1 MMTIKWPGEWR
12 ATVAWVGGGVCLLI
26 LCLAATFPYEALHKR
41 IVAELNRATGMDI
54 RVGNWT
60 IGLPLGIEWRN
71 VTLAKSDW
79 APIQLAS
86 LQADV
91 GIMQVL
97 SGGLGL
103 DVVIH
108 LGDTSP
114 GGGLA
119 KGTVTASSYSLA
131 KPVSVVGR
139 FQQVDLSKI
148 VRPYVGHGI
157 LNGTFSHRI
166 ESAQAVGGTIKG
178 EGTWKAEATDLTID
192 HIPVGNGHTLSLTF
206 SQASA
211 ELVCKDSLCE
221 ITELNGEGPDGSFT
235 GNGGITVQQPIQD
248 SRLALTVTV
257 IPGEGYASKANTLGL
272 LPLPPGTPITV
283 KIAGT
288 LAQARI
294 SPAQATRQKRIRWA
308 YSPFPREPRSQ

>member
-1 MMTIKWPGEWR
+1 MTLKWPEQWKE
-12 ATVAWVGGGVCLLI
+12 TLAWVGGGVCLLV

-41 IVAELNRATGMDI
+41 ILAELNRATGMDI

-60 IGLPLGIEWRN
+60 VGLPLGIEWRN
-71 VTLAKSDW
+71 VTLAKPDW

-86 LQADV
+86 LRADV

-97 SGGLGL
+97 NGWLRL
-103 DVVIH
+103 DIVIH
-108 LGDTSP
+108 QGELSQGEPSRGELSP

-119 KGTVTASSYSLA
+119 KGTLTASSFSFA
-131 KPVSVVGR
+131 EPVSVAGR

-148 VRPYVGHGI
+148 IRPYVGHGM
-157 LNGTFSHRI
+157 LNGNFSHRI
-166 ESAQAVGGTIKG
+166 ESAQAVGDRIKG

-192 HIPVGNGHTLSLTF
+192 HIPVGNGRTLSLTF

-221 ITELNGEGPDGSFT
+221 ITGLNGEGPDGSFT
-235 GNGGITVQQPIQD
+235 GDGKITLQQPIQD
-248 SRLALTVTV
+248 SRLALTVTI
-257 IPGEGYASKANTLGL
+257 IPGEGYLSKANTLGL
-272 LPLPPGTPITV
+272 PPLPPGTPITV

-294 SPAQATRQKRIRWA
+294 AL
-308 YSPFPREPRSQ
+308 

>member
-1 MMTIKWPGEWR
+1 MITLRWPEEWR
-12 ATVAWVGGGVCLLI
+12 ETLAWAGGGVCLLI

-79 APIQLAS
+79 TPIQLAS

-91 GIMQVL
+91 GILHAL

-108 LGDTSP
+108 LGKDSP

-119 KGTVTASSYSLA
+119 KGTFTAASFSLA
-131 KPVSVVGR
+131 EPVSVAGR

-148 VRPYVGHGI
+148 IRPYVGHGM
-157 LNGTFSHRI
+157 LNGNFSHRV
-166 ESAQAVGGTIKG
+166 ERAHTADGAIKG

-192 HIPVGNGHTLSLTF
+192 HIPVGNGRTLSLAF
-206 SQASA
+206 NQASA

-221 ITELNGEGPDGSFT
+221 VTGLKGEGPDGSFT
-235 GNGGITVQQPIQD
+235 GDGNITVQQPIQD
-248 SRLALTVTV
+248 SRLALTVTI
-257 IPGEGYASKANTLGL
+257 IPGEGYASKANTSGL
-272 LPLPPGTPITV
+272 PPLPPGNPITV

-294 SPAQATRQKRIRWA
+294 AL
-308 YSPFPREPRSQ
+308 